1 MLRRFNYTN
10 RKRINRDDVS
20 VVLRRTQEDIQFDA
34 DLSLL
39 TTYEFQR
46 DCRVFVE
53 AYRQTIWS
61 RFDFGVLGA
70 LESPSDRSLARFG
83 TPDGI
88 HFRVKIADP
97 LSHHRL
103 VAEADGIPLRAAD
116 DSTLPAESLLRI
128 IQAPLQ
134 TEIFRVSY
142 DEDGPVLEINKS
154 AGEKA
159 AIAKDPA
166 FSSLVYPIVFKDIL
180 VRILL
185 VEEYNDL
192 ENIEAW
198 QTQWL
203 LFATGLAGVVAPPQT
218 GDVDELD
225 EWITSAVTAFAG
237 TTNAASKFAKHW
249 EGQE

>member
-10 RKRINRDDVS
+10 RKRISRDDVS
-20 VVLRRTQEDIQFDA
+20 VVLRQTDEHLEFDA

-39 TTYEFQR
+39 TTYDFQKE
-46 DCRVFVE
+46 CRVFVE

-61 RFDFGVLGA
+61 RFDFGILGA
-70 LESPSDRSLARFG
+70 LESPPDRSLARFG
-83 TPDGI
+83 TADGI

-103 VAEADGIPLRAAD
+103 VAEADGIPLKAAD
-116 DSTLPAESLLRI
+116 GSTIPTESLLRI
-128 IQAPLQ
+128 IQVPLDA
-134 TEIFRVSY
+134 EIFRVSY
-142 DEDGPVLEINKS
+142 DEDGPILEISKN
-154 AGEKA
+154 AGEKS

-166 FSSLVYPIVFKDIL
+166 FSSLVYPVVFKDIL

-185 VEEYNDL
+185 TEGHNDL
-192 ENIEAW
+192 DDTEAW

-203 LFATGLAGVVAPPQT
+203 LFATKLSGVVAPPQT
-218 GDVDELD
+218 EDVEELD
-225 EWITSAVTAFAG
+225 GWIAGAVSAFARL
-237 TTNAASKFAKHW
+237 TDVVSKFAKHW